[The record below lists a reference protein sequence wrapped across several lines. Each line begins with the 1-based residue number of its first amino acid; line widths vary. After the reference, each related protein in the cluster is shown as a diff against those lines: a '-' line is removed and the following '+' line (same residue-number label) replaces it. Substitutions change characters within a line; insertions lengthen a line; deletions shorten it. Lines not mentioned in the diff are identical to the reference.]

1 MSRFTFGTARAR
13 VARVRVAVVMAL
25 VLSLALDAAPSS
37 AAAPGTSPAPIPPA
51 KPFPPEVFKAR
62 RAKLL
67 KALGGGVAVLHARG
81 EEDADGFRQ
90 DADFYYLTG
99 INEAGAVLVLTPGER
114 TYKEWLFLAP
124 RDPDEERWAGVRPSI
139 GDSLRQATGIE
150 RIQRSSGLQSFLMRL
165 VQGGGPLHMIGN
177 PGRLDGPPAP
187 EMELYG
193 KLTARLPG
201 LSIKDRTDLLP
212 ALRSVKEPRELE
224 RIEKAIEATVGA
236 HRVAARAIRPG
247 VEENWIAGLVDLEF
261 KRGGAVRPAFPPIVG
276 SGRNSTILHYPEHS
290 ETIAAGSLIVVD
302 IGSDY
307 GRYAADVTRTYPAD
321 GKFTDEQ
328 RRVYDVVLRAQ
339 QACIDMIKPGV
350 YFEDLQRKAEEV
362 IRAAGYRDYFIH
374 GLGHFVG
381 LDVHDA
387 GLYRKPLQAGMVLTI
402 EPGVYIPEKSLGV
415 RIEDDVLVTEAGC
428 RVLSESIPRTIEAV
442 EAACA
447 GQ

>member
-1 MSRFTFGTARAR
+1 MR
-13 VARVRVAVVMAL
+13 VARAWVAVALAMAVVLGAAL
-25 VLSLALDAAPSS
+25 VFDAAPSM
-37 AAAPGTSPAPIPPA
+37 AAAPSPSPSPEPIPPA
-51 KPFPPEVFKAR
+51 KPFPSEVFKAR

-67 KALGGGVAVLHARG
+67 KALGGGIAVLHARG

-124 RDPDEERWAGVRPSI
+124 RDPDEERWAGVRPNI
-139 GDSLRQATGIE
+139 GDSLRRATGIE
-150 RIQRSSGLQSFLMRL
+150 RIQRSSGLHSFLMRL
-165 VQGGGPLHMIGN
+165 AQGGGPLHMIGN

-201 LSIKDRTDLLP
+201 LAIKDRTDLLP

-247 VEENWIAGLVDLEF
+247 VEENWIAGLIDLEF
-261 KRGGAVRPAFPPIVG
+261 KRGGAVRPAFPAIVG
-276 SGRNSTILHYPEHS
+276 SGKNSTILHYPEHS

-307 GRYAADVTRTYPAD
+307 GRYAADITRTYPAD
-321 GKFTDEQ
+321 GTFTPEQ
-328 RRVYDVVLRAQ
+328 RHVYEVVLRAQ
-339 QACIDMIKPGV
+339 QACIDMIQPGV
-350 YFEDLQRKAEEV
+350 YFEDLQRKAEEI

-374 GLGHFVG
+374 GLGHFLG

-402 EPGVYIPEKSLGV
+402 EPGVYIPEKALGV
-415 RIEDDVLVTEAGC
+415 RIEDDVLVTPTGHRLLTAA
-428 RVLSESIPRTIEAV
+428 LPRDPDAIEAMMRG
-442 EAACA
+442 E
-447 GQ
+447 

>member
-1 MSRFTFGTARAR
+1 MSRFKLRAGCARIG
-13 VARVRVAVVMAL
+13 VALAL
-25 VLSLALDAAPSS
+25 ALALDAGPAP
-37 AAAPGTSPAPIPPA
+37 AATTDPIPPA
-51 KPFPPEVFKAR
+51 KPFSPEVFKAR

-67 KALGGGVAVLHARG
+67 KALGAGVAVLHSRG

-99 INEAGAVLVLTPGER
+99 INEPGAVLVLAPGER
-114 TYKEWLFLAP
+114 TYKELLFLAP

-139 GDSLRQATGIE
+139 GDSLRRATGIE
-150 RIQRSSGLQSFLMRL
+150 RIQRSSGLQSFLLRL
-165 VQGGGPLHMIGN
+165 AQSGGPLHMIGN
-177 PGRLDGPPAP
+177 PGSLDGPPAP

-224 RIEKAIEATVGA
+224 RIEKAIEATVAA

-247 VEENWIAGLVDLEF
+247 VEENWIAGLIDLEF
-261 KRGGAVRPAFPPIVG
+261 KRGGAVRPAFPAIVG
-276 SGRNSTILHYPEHS
+276 SGKNSTILHYPEHS
-290 ETIAAGSLIVVD
+290 ETIEAGSLIVVD

-307 GRYAADVTRTYPAD
+307 GRYAADITRTYPAD
-321 GKFTDEQ
+321 GKFTPEQ
-328 RRVYDVVLRAQ
+328 RRVYEVVLRAQ

-350 YFEDLQRKAEEV
+350 YFEDLQRKAEEI

-374 GLGHFVG
+374 GLGHFLG

-415 RIEDDVLVTEAGC
+415 RIEDDVLVTATGH
-428 RVLSESIPRTIEAV
+428 RLLTSALPRDPDAIEALMR
-442 EAACA
+442 EE
-447 GQ
+447 